1 MFTNDGYALLIGV
14 DDYSVFDASRRQPIG
29 TTDLEGS
36 RNDVRAFWR
45 QCRRLGMK
53 PANIRVLASPVID
66 FRELP
71 GATPE
76 NVAPATEAEILGKTR
91 WLAEKL
97 AQKSKPTG
105 LLTYSGHGDWLAER
119 GLVLCPSDV
128 TWAPTAGD
136 APDLPHAV
144 PLSALD
150 ALLAPHAE
158 NLTVVLDTCH
168 AGLETSEGAHPSGR
182 LLSLTRRRIPEGA
195 AAGPAI
201 SGRVLA
207 ATSRTEL
214 AHQATFDGQ
223 FRGVFSWAL
232 GAAMDQW
239 QATQEGSSVR
249 LDLSYGKLIE
259 TTRRLLSALWFGQTP
274 ELYGP
279 AGIADLAVFHHG
291 LTGHP
296 GETREVPDRRVKTAQ
311 LDPGLTVWRKVG
323 LTFADGTAFATVY
336 VFNQTLGHF
345 VAGREYWYFNL
356 DSLGELGNQ
365 ALTITVTDE
374 TSRSAPPDPG
384 YVNEQP
390 HILPEN
396 VPWGTGWTTDP
407 VSGGSLYTGFDAN
420 GNPQGLRI
428 HAGTK
433 VTSVAWYQVLASG
446 SPSNITPGTSFSTAP
461 GSMSVPPGCL
471 GYDVNQSTQG

>member
-14 DDYSVFDASRRQPIG
+14 DDYSAFDASRRQPIG

-66 FRELP
+66 FRDLP

-97 AQKSKPTG
+97 SQKSKPTG
-105 LLTYSGHGDWLAER
+105 LLTYSGHGDWLADR
-119 GLVLCPSDV
+119 GLLLCPSDV
-128 TWAPTAGD
+128 TWAATPGD

-144 PLSALD
+144 PLAALD

-168 AGLETSEGAHPSGR
+168 AGLEATEGTSLTGR

-195 AAGPAI
+195 APGPGI
-201 SGRVLA
+201 SGRVLT

-249 LDLSYGKLIE
+249 LDLSYGKLLE
-259 TTRRLLSALWFGQTP
+259 TTRRLLSALWFAQTP

-279 AGIADLAVFHHG
+279 PGLADLAVFHQG

-311 LDPGLTVWRKVG
+311 IDPGSTVWRQVV
-323 LTFADGTAFATVY
+323 LNFADSTAFATVY
-336 VFNQTLGHF
+336 VFNQPLGHF
-345 VAGREYWYFNL
+345 VPGREYWYVNL
-356 DSLGELGNQ
+356 GSLGDLGNQ
-365 ALTITVTDE
+365 ALSISVTDQI
-374 TSRSAPPDPG
+374 SRSAPPDPG
-384 YVNEQP
+384 YASEQRFILNE
-390 HILPEN
+390 N
-396 VPWGTGWTTDP
+396 ASWGAGWTSDP

-420 GNPQGLRI
+420 GNPQGLRV

-433 VTSVAWYQVLASG
+433 VSSIAWYQVLASG
-446 SPSNITPGTSFSTAP
+446 SPVNITPGTSFSTAE
-461 GSMSVPPGCL
+461 GSMSVPPGCT
-471 GYDVNQSTQG
+471 GYDVNQTTLG